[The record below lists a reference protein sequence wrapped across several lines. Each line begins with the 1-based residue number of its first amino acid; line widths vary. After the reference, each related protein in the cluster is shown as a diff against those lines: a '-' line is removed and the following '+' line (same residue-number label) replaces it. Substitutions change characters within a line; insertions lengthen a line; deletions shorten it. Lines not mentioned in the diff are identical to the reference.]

1 MELLTMATQTLSSS
15 HILDDDAPQATA
27 RSRKPSL
34 MRRFYLALL
43 IAQQR
48 RAQRHID
55 RVLDGR
61 TPAQAFRAPP
71 RQR

>member
-1 MELLTMATQTLSSS
+1 MATQTLSSS
-15 HILDDDAPQATA
+15 HILDDDAPQAA
-27 RSRKPSL
+27 APVYSRKPSF
-34 MRRFYLALL
+34 MRRLYVALL

>member
-1 MELLTMATQTLSSS
+1 
-15 HILDDDAPQATA
+15 
-27 RSRKPSL
+27 